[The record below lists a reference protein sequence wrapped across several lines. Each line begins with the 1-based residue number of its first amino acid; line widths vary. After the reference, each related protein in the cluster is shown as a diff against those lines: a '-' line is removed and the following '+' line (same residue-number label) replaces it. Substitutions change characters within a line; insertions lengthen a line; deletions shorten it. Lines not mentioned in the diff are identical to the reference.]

1 MTVISG
7 RRERER
13 VCACA
18 SVIGCVRACV
28 RVRARE
34 RVSARVCARVCVC
47 VCVCVGGQGVL
58 VAEEDRAEGGGGVLL
73 RGSLFGLNFT
83 G

>member
-1 MTVISG
+1 M
-7 RRERER
+7 
-13 VCACA
+13 
-18 SVIGCVRACV
+18 
-28 RVRARE
+28 
-34 RVSARVCARVCVC
+34 CARVC

-73 RGSLFGLNFT
+73 RGRVFGFKFT